1 MNQHEALPGNRWA
14 PHPSPPFD
22 YDRVNLPDGRTL
34 GYAEYGDPDGDAVF
48 WFHGTPGGRFQV
60 PPTTNDRAAER
71 SMRVIALERPGVGV
85 STPHRYDHV
94 ADWATDVARAA
105 DALDADRFGLI
116 GLSGGGPYVLAC
128 AHDLPERTVAGVV
141 LGGIG
146 PTRGSD
152 RIKSYT
158 RLLPSFEPALSLTGK
173 VLGAALRAAALPLR
187 AVRHQSIDLYAN
199 VLARAD
205 KPAFES
211 PGMKDMFIHDL
222 CEGMEHTLDGPVLDM
237 VLFGRHWGF
246 ALEDIKPLIVFVQG
260 DADHIV
266 PFIHGEQQADRVPDS
281 ELLARPGEGHFA
293 GFREVDVLLDRIRD
307 RWQ

>member
-1 MNQHEALPGNRWA
+1 MNENGALPGDRWA

-22 YDRVNLPDGRTL
+22 HDQVKLRDGRTL
-34 GYAEYGDPDGDAVF
+34 GYAQYGAPDGDAVF

-60 PPTTNDRAAER
+60 PPDVNDRATER
-71 SMRVIALERPGVGV
+71 SMRVIALERPGVGL
-85 STPHRYDHV
+85 STPHRYDHI
-94 ADWATDVARAA
+94 ADWANDVGRAA
-105 DALDADRFGLI
+105 DVLDAERFGII

-128 AHDLPERTVAGVV
+128 AHDLPDRTVAGVV

-158 RLLPSFEPALSLTGK
+158 RLLPSFEPALSLAGGA
-173 VLGAALRAAALPLR
+173 LGAALRTAALPLR
-187 AVRHQSIDLYAN
+187 AVRRQSIDLYTH

-222 CEGMEHTLDGPVLDM
+222 CEGMEHSLAAPVLDL

-246 ALEDIKPLIVFVQG
+246 ALEDIEAPIIFVQG

-266 PFIHGEQQADRVPDS
+266 PFSHGKQQAQRVPDS

-293 GFREVDVLLDRIRD
+293 GFLELDLLLDGIRD
-307 RWQ
+307 RW

>member
-1 MNQHEALPGNRWA
+1 MTDNGELPGDRWA

-22 YDRVNLPDGRTL
+22 HDRVTLPRGRTL
-34 GYAEYGDPDGDAVF
+34 GYAQYGDPDGDAVF

-60 PPTTNDRAAER
+60 PPDVNDQAIER
-71 SMRVIALERPGVGV
+71 SMRVIALERPGVGL

-152 RIKSYT
+152 RIRSYT
-158 RLLPSFEPALSLTGK
+158 QLLPSFEPLLSLTGGL
-173 VLGAALRAAALPLR
+173 LGTALRTAALPLR
-187 AVRHQSIDLYAN
+187 LVRRQSIDLYTN
-199 VLARAD
+199 LLARAD

-222 CEGMEHTLDGPVLDM
+222 CEGMESSLDAPVLDI

-246 ALEDIKPLIVFVQG
+246 ALEDIKAPIVFVQG
-260 DADHIV
+260 DTDHIV
-266 PFIHGEQQADRVPDS
+266 PYVHGEQQAQRVPDS
-281 ELLARPGEGHFA
+281 ELIARPGEGHFA
-293 GFREVDVLLDRIRD
+293 GFLELDTLLDRIRD
-307 RWQ
+307 RC

>member
-1 MNQHEALPGNRWA
+1 MTDNGELPGDRWA

-22 YDRVNLPDGRTL
+22 FDQVTLPGGRTL
-34 GYAEYGDPDGDAVF
+34 GYAQYGEPDGDAVF

-60 PPTTNDRAAER
+60 PPDVGERAAER
-71 SMRVIALERPGVGV
+71 SMRVIALERPGVGL

-105 DALDADRFGLI
+105 DALDADRFGLV

-152 RIKSYT
+152 RVTSYT
-158 RLLPSFEPALSLTGK
+158 QLLPPFVPALSRSAGL
-173 VLGAALRAAALPLR
+173 LGRALRTAALPLR
-187 AVRHQSIDLYAN
+187 LVRRQSIDLYAN
-199 VLARAD
+199 LVARAD

-222 CEGMEHTLDGPVLDM
+222 CEAMEHSLDAPLLDM

-246 ALEDIKPLIVFVQG
+246 ALEDIKAPIFFVQG
-260 DADHIV
+260 DSDHIV
-266 PFIHGEQQADRVPDS
+266 PFIHGEQQAQRVPDS
-281 ELLARPGEGHFA
+281 ELIVRPGEGHFA
-293 GFREVDVLLDRIRD
+293 GFREMDTLLDRIRD
-307 RWQ
+307 RW